1 MRTTYNREFFKHLQN
16 HHLSYFF
23 ICILFLMGLIFGAI
37 IVITMHFSQ
46 KQDLLF
52 YFNQYISQI
61 DNHVLA
67 SSHELFKT
75 ALFTHVQYLLI
86 FFLLGLS
93 IIGLPAIWIMIF
105 VKGTFIGFS
114 VGFFV
119 NQYGIR
125 GLLLSAAAVL
135 PQNLIVIPVY
145 LLAGAIAMIFSSQLL
160 KRLLAKRLSR
170 FTFQPFV
177 QYCLIFVGFCFLC
190 AIAAL
195 IESYITTY
203 LIEQVTNT
211 ITL

>member
-1 MRTTYNREFFKHLQN
+1 MRSTYNREFFKHLQN

-61 DNHVLA
+61 DRALA

-75 ALFTHVQYLLI
+75 ALLTHVQYLLI

-125 GLLLSAAAVL
+125 GLLLSTAAIL

-160 KRLLAKRLSR
+160 KRLLARRLSR

-177 QYCLIFVGFCFLC
+177 QYCLIFIGFCFLS

-195 IESYITTY
+195 IESYVTTY
-203 LIEQVTNT
+203 LIEQATNY